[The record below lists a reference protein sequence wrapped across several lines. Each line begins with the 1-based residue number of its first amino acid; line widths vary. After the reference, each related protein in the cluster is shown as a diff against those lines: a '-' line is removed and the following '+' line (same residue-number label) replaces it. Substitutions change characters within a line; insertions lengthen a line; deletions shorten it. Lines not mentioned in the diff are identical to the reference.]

1 MKEII
6 KTSNAPS
13 AIGTYS
19 QGIKANGFL
28 FTSGQIGID
37 PSSGKLVDGGIRSQ
51 TDRTLI
57 NINAILNESGIQKD
71 SIIKLSVFLINLG
84 DFEHINDS
92 FSKFFNNS
100 NFPAR
105 TTIEVSRLPLDA
117 LVEIDC
123 IALLDK

>member
-37 PSSGKLVDGGIRSQ
+37 PDSGKLVDGGIRSQ
-51 TDRTLI
+51 TDRTLS
-57 NINAILNESGIQKD
+57 NINAILNESGIQKEN
-71 SIIKLSVFLINLG
+71 IIKLSVFLINLG

-105 TTIEVSRLPLDA
+105 TTIEVSRLPLNA

-123 IALLDK
+123 VALLDK

>member
-37 PSSGKLVDGGIRSQ
+37 PDSGKLVDGGIRSQ
-51 TDRTLI
+51 TDRTLS

-71 SIIKLSVFLINLG
+71 NIIKLSVFLINLG

-105 TTIEVSRLPLDA
+105 TTIEVSRLPLNA

-123 IALLDK
+123 VALLDK

>member
-1 MKEII
+1 MNEII

-37 PSSGKLVDGGIRSQ
+37 PASGNLVDGGIRSQ
-51 TDRTLI
+51 TDRTLS
-57 NINAILNESGIQKD
+57 NINAILNESGIQKEN
-71 SIIKLSVFLINLG
+71 IIKLSVFLINLG

-105 TTIEVSRLPLDA
+105 TTIEVSRLPLNA

-123 IALLDK
+123 VALLDK

>member
-37 PSSGKLVDGGIRSQ
+37 PDSGKLVDGGIRSQ
-51 TDRTLI
+51 TDRTLS
-57 NINAILNESGIQKD
+57 NINAILNESGIQKEN
-71 SIIKLSVFLINLG
+71 IIKLSVFLINLG
-84 DFEHINDS
+84 DFEDINDS

-105 TTIEVSRLPLDA
+105 TTIEVSRLPLNA

-123 IALLDK
+123 VALLDK

>member
-19 QGIKANGFL
+19 QGIKVNGFL

-37 PSSGKLVDGGIRSQ
+37 PATGKLVEGGIKAQ
-51 TDRTLI
+51 TDRTLN
-57 NINAILNESGIQKD
+57 NINAILDESGIQKEN
-71 SIIKLSVFLINLG
+71 IIKLSVFLINLG
-84 DFEHINDS
+84 DFGYINDA
-92 FSKFFNNS
+92 FSNFFNNS
-100 NFPAR
+100 NYPSR
-105 TTIEVSRLPLDA
+105 TTVEVSKLPMNA

-123 IALLDK
+123 IALLNK

>member
-37 PSSGKLVDGGIRSQ
+37 PASGKLVDGGIRSQ

-57 NINAILNESGIQKD
+57 NINAILNESGIQKEN
-71 SIIKLSVFLINLG
+71 IIK
-84 DFEHINDS
+84 
-92 FSKFFNNS
+92 K
-100 NFPAR
+100 
-105 TTIEVSRLPLDA
+105 TI
-117 LVEIDC
+117 
-123 IALLDK
+123 

>member
-37 PSSGKLVDGGIRSQ
+37 PASGNLVDGGIRSQ
-51 TDRTLI
+51 TDRTLS
-57 NINAILNESGIQKD
+57 NINAILNESGIQKEN
-71 SIIKLSVFLINLG
+71 IIKLSVFLINLG

-105 TTIEVSRLPLDA
+105 TTIEVSRLPLNA

-123 IALLDK
+123 VALLDK

>member
-37 PSSGKLVDGGIRSQ
+37 PDSGKLVDGGVRSQ

-57 NINAILNESGIQKD
+57 NINAILNEAGIQKEN
-71 SIIKLSVFLINLG
+71 IIKLSVFLINLE

-123 IALLDK
+123 VALLNK

>member
-37 PSSGKLVDGGIRSQ
+37 PDSGKLVDGGIRSQ
-51 TDRTLI
+51 TDRTLS
-57 NINAILNESGIQKD
+57 NINAILNESGIQKEN
-71 SIIKLSVFLINLG
+71 IIKLSVFLINLG

-105 TTIEVSRLPLDA
+105 TTIEVSRLPLNA

>member
-37 PSSGKLVDGGIRSQ
+37 PVSGKLVDGGIRSQ

-57 NINAILNESGIQKD
+57 NINAILNESGIQKE

>member
-19 QGIKANGFL
+19 QGIKVNGFL

-37 PSSGKLVDGGIRSQ
+37 PATGKLVEGGIKAQ
-51 TDRTLI
+51 TDRTLN
-57 NINAILNESGIQKD
+57 NINAILDESGIQKEN
-71 SIIKLSVFLINLG
+71 IIKLSVFLINLG
-84 DFEHINDS
+84 DFGYINDA

-100 NFPAR
+100 NYPSR
-105 TTIEVSRLPLDA
+105 TTVEVSRLPMNA

-123 IALLDK
+123 IALLNK

>member
-19 QGIKANGFL
+19 QGIKVNGFL

-37 PSSGKLVDGGIRSQ
+37 PVTGKLVEGGIKAQ
-51 TDRTLI
+51 TDRTLN
-57 NINAILNESGIQKD
+57 NINAILDESGIQKEN
-71 SIIKLSVFLINLG
+71 IIKLSVFLINLG
-84 DFEHINDS
+84 DFGYINDA

-100 NFPAR
+100 NYPSR
-105 TTIEVSRLPLDA
+105 TTVEVSRLPMNA

-123 IALLDK
+123 IALLNK

>member
-28 FTSGQIGID
+28 FTSGQICID
-37 PSSGKLVDGGIRSQ
+37 PASGKLVDGGIRSQ

-57 NINAILNESGIQKD
+57 NINAILNESGIQKEN
-71 SIIKLSVFLINLG
+71 IIKLSVFLINLG

-105 TTIEVSRLPLDA
+105 TTIEVSRLPLNA

>member
-13 AIGTYS
+13 AIGTYN

-37 PSSGKLVDGGIRSQ
+37 PASGKLVDGGIISQ

-57 NINAILNESGIQKD
+57 NINAILNESGIQKE

-123 IALLDK
+123 VAILNK

>member
-37 PSSGKLVDGGIRSQ
+37 PDSGKLVDGGIRSQ
-51 TDRTLI
+51 TDRTLS
-57 NINAILNESGIQKD
+57 NINAILNESGIQKEN
-71 SIIKLSVFLINLG
+71 IIKLSVFLINLG

-105 TTIEVSRLPLDA
+105 TTIEVSRLPLNA

-123 IALLDK
+123 VAFLDK

>member
-37 PSSGKLVDGGIRSQ
+37 PASGKLVDGGIRSQ
-51 TDRTLI
+51 TDRTLS
-57 NINAILNESGIQKD
+57 NINAILNESGIQKE

-84 DFEHINDS
+84 DFEHINNS

-100 NFPAR
+100 NFPVR
-105 TTIEVSRLPLDA
+105 TTIEVSRLPLNA

-123 IALLDK
+123 VALLNK

>member
-1 MKEII
+1 MKKII

-19 QGIKANGFL
+19 QGIKVNGFL

-37 PSSGKLVDGGIRSQ
+37 PATGKLVEGGIKPQ
-51 TDRTLI
+51 TDRTLN
-57 NINAILNESGIQKD
+57 NINAILDESGIQKEN
-71 SIIKLSVFLINLG
+71 IIKLSVFLINLG
-84 DFEHINDS
+84 DFGYINDA

-100 NFPAR
+100 NYPSR
-105 TTIEVSRLPLDA
+105 TTVEVSRLPMNA

-123 IALLDK
+123 IALLNK

>member
-19 QGIKANGFL
+19 QGIKVNGFL

-37 PSSGKLVDGGIRSQ
+37 PATGKLVEGGIKAQ
-51 TDRTLI
+51 TYRTLN
-57 NINAILNESGIQKD
+57 NINAILDESGIQKEN
-71 SIIKLSVFLINLG
+71 IIKLSVFLINLG
-84 DFEHINDS
+84 DFGYINDA

-100 NFPAR
+100 NYPSR
-105 TTIEVSRLPLDA
+105 TTVEVSRLPMNA

-123 IALLDK
+123 IALLNK

>member
-37 PSSGKLVDGGIRSQ
+37 PDSGKLVDGGIRSQ
-51 TDRTLI
+51 TDRTLS
-57 NINAILNESGIQKD
+57 NINAILNESGIQKEN
-71 SIIKLSVFLINLG
+71 IIKLSVFLINLG

-92 FSKFFNNS
+92 FSKFFNNL

-105 TTIEVSRLPLDA
+105 TTIEVSRLPLNA

-123 IALLDK
+123 VALLDK